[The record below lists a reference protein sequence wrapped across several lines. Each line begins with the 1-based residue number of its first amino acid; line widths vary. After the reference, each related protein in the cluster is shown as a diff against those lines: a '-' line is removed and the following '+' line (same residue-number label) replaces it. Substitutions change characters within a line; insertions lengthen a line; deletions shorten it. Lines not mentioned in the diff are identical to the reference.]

1 MTKKDYIRAANLVK
15 TRLANQKKNSKLLDM
30 SFLEDAFVELFQSDN
45 PRFDERRFRQACK
58 E

>member
-15 TRLANQKKNSKLLDM
+15 TRLTNQKKNSKLLDM